1 MTSGTLYRNALST
14 PYNNI
19 QYNNLQLPPTT
30 TSTVVHVRSSECA
43 AGIPITGDHIF
54 HRSRLCPS
62 MTTIMMIVTH
72 NLCQFSGKRAK
83 FWVPRRIVDFRTLLI
98 KFISSKPSQLTSPI
112 TTTMFIIH
120 NIIISKACITVR
132 GTNMI

>member
-1 MTSGTLYRNALST
+1 MTSGTLYRNAPST

-30 TSTVVHVRSSECA
+30 TSTAVHVRSSKCT
-43 AGIPITGDHIF
+43 AGIPIPGYHIF

-62 MTTIMMIVTH
+62 TTTIMMIVAH
-72 NLCQFSGKRAK
+72 NLCWFSGKRVR

-98 KFISSKPSQLTSPI
+98 KFISSKPSSLTPRLPQLY
-112 TTTMFIIH
+112 
-120 NIIISKACITVR
+120 NIIISKDITVR
-132 GTNMI
+132 GINMI